1 MPRAVP
7 RDCCIYPPPKRAGWG
22 MNSTITYSFW
32 GLGLLA
38 MGGIVL
44 ATLVW

>member
-1 MPRAVP
+1 MIDVSIRRQSAHGG
-7 RDCCIYPPPKRAGWG
+7 RMSSA
-22 MNSTITYSFW
+22 MTYSFW
-32 GLGLLA
+32 GLGMLA